1 MSYIETDC
9 QADNDNKAR
18 HKKKGVC
25 SQCGGCRKCPPPG
38 KVDSPTVVCDGD
50 HIGTFAKRNKRSHAP
65 REQSLRTAKSIASD
79 RISEQISGTCTGDT
93 ACEVQELREEV
104 VAEYDTLTVS
114 MQRMLISVE
123 NVFEPRA
130 SVSG

>member
-9 QADNDNKAR
+9 QADSDKDKAS

-65 REQSLRTAKSIASD
+65 REQSLRVSIAVS
-79 RISEQISGTCTGDT
+79 I
-93 ACEVQELREEV
+93 VQYSIRV
-104 VAEYDTLTVS
+104 T
-114 MQRMLISVE
+114 ML
-123 NVFEPRA
+123 
-130 SVSG
+130 